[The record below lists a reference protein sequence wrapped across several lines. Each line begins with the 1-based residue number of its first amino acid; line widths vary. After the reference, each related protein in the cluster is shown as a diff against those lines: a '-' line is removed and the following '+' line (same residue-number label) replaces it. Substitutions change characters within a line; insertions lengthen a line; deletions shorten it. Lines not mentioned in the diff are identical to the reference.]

1 MKLRKEGRLL
11 PCCPLPSTWV
21 SPRDLGARRLPP
33 LLCSALLDLVLHYS
47 ALPWCFTLLWRAA
60 CCSLHILRSPVPT
73 KCFSWSSRRAEQSL
87 WRAEHSWSDT
97 TPGLLCHMTA
107 VSLKSVPRNSP
118 NTKQRQVQCK
128 LCWIS
133 PRWWEWTTA
142 LQEEERCIKWKLTM
156 QVKARQCKAR
166 NAMQ

>member
-1 MKLRKEGRLL
+1 MRKEGRPL

-33 LLCSALLDLVLHYS
+33 LLCSAWFRAVLLCSALVLYS
-47 ALPWCFTLLWRAA
+47 TVES
-60 CCSLHILRSPVPT
+60 CSLFTSHPT

-107 VSLKSVPRNSP
+107 VGLKSVPRNSP

-128 LCWIS
+128 LCLGFLHAGGNG
-133 PRWWEWTTA
+133 PRPYRRKSA
-142 LQEEERCIKWKLTM
+142 
-156 QVKARQCKAR
+156 A
-166 NAMQ
+166 